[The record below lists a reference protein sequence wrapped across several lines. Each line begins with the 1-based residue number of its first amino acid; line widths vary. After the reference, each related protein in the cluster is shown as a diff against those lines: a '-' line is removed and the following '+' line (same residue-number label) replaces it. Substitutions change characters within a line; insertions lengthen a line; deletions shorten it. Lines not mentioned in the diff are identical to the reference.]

1 MKQKHK
7 IKNKLSKNIINYI
20 NSDIKLKNIFNHS
33 LRKYKIKFLLEYVI
47 KISYTSL
54 SFRKVIEYSK
64 SNIHWNTLDMF
75 IVSLTIIYIYY
86 NNNYETETQNK
97 K

>member
-1 MKQKHK
+1 MRKKQK
-7 IKNKLSKNIINYI
+7 IKSKL
-20 NSDIKLKNIFNHS
+20 
-33 LRKYKIKFLLEYVI
+33 
-47 KISYTSL
+47 
-54 SFRKVIEYSK
+54 
-64 SNIHWNTLDMF
+64 LDMF